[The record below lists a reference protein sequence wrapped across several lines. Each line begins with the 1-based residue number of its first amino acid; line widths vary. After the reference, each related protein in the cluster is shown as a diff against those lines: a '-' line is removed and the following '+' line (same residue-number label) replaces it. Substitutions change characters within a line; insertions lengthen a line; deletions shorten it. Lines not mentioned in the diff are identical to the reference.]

1 MAIIKITDNPQ
12 NLLVVMVDLMI
23 VFLCKF
29 ICNLIIIYLN
39 FTFNTAAAIK

>member
-23 VFLCKF
+23 FFSLQIHLQF
-29 ICNLIIIYLN
+29 DHN
-39 FTFNTAAAIK
+39 